1 MKAVSFYYSR
11 RIWQF
16 LLLWP
21 TVQFNEEYKIEN
33 KDAAYRWTLGRNAK
47 ESQQKLTLLL
57 T

>member
-21 TVQFNEEYKIEN
+21 TVQFNEEHKIEN

-47 ESQQKLTLLL
+47 ESQQKLTLPL